1 MHAHCNGI
9 KTPLGIFIFIVS
21 LLCLNFIFKQLFH
34 YKVRQNLCCR
44 TQQVFASAWYFWQK
58 LLLSISHSLQMLPS
72 VIGQFIG
79 QVFPSS
85 FSPQKTTWKSKYELK
100 QHVNRYLYLIC
111 NVISNL
117 LWKSSPSVIKT
128 DASACTYKEGD
139 WLWRRTLKGRIKY
152 YDIALL
158 VPQCLY
164 D

>member
-1 MHAHCNGI
+1 MLSNSASVCQCLVFLAEVVIVHHS
-9 KTPLGIFIFIVS
+9 TPP
-21 LLCLNFIFKQLFH
+21 
-34 YKVRQNLCCR
+34 
-44 TQQVFASAWYFWQK
+44 
-58 LLLSISHSLQMLPS
+58 ISHSLQMLPS

-152 YDIALL
+152 YDIALH